1 MDRLAGIRLFVAIA
15 EAGSLSEAG
24 RSLGIPLSTVSRQL
38 SALEENLGARLITR
52 STRHM
57 ALTEQGRHYLEACR
71 RIIEDLEAAEARLS
85 GEQSE
90 PQGEIAITAPVVF
103 GRLYV
108 LPVVAEFLSVNP
120 RIDARLLLLDRPVD
134 LIEEGL
140 DVAVRIGS
148 LADSSLIAIRV
159 GSLRHVVCASPDYLA
174 SRGAPKEPEHLAS
187 HDCITFSALAAGD
200 RWAFGKGKKQKRV
213 RVRSRLVV
221 NTAEAAVDA
230 AIAGLGVTRV
240 LSYQAAHA
248 IVDGSL
254 RSILEDSDP
263 GEIPVSVLHRE
274 GWLARS
280 KVQSFVAFAT
290 SELRKRMH
298 GLSAVPTKRSPR
310 KLFHS

>member
-1 MDRLAGIRLFVAIA
+1 MDRLAAMRLYAAIA

-24 RSLGIPLSTVSRQL
+24 RRLGMPLTTVSRQL
-38 SALEENLGARLITR
+38 AALEENLGARLVTR
-52 STRHM
+52 TTRHL

-71 RIIEDLEAAEARLS
+71 RIIEDLEQAEALLT

-103 GRLYV
+103 GRLHV
-108 LPVVAEFLSVNP
+108 LPIVTEFLEASP
-120 RIDARLLLLDRPVD
+120 RINARLLLLDRPVD

-159 GSLRHVVCASPDYLA
+159 GSVRHVVCASPAYLA

-200 RWAFGKGKKQKRV
+200 RWAFGEGRKQKRV

-248 IVDGSL
+248 IADGSL
-254 RSILEDSDP
+254 SPILETSYP
-263 GEIPVSVLHRE
+263 GEIPVSILHRE
-274 GWLARS
+274 GRLAQP
-280 KVQSFVAFAT
+280 KVQSFVAFALNA
-290 SELRKRMH
+290 LRKRMRRH
-298 GLSAVPTKRSPR
+298 SPAPAQRSPR
-310 KLFHS
+310 